1 MKRKAFRPISLV
13 CYGLAREVAAVANR
27 FKKWF
32 VQYRAERQ
40 VAAFAY
46 PLVAKGDTK
55 LSRNTW
61 LGADCNFNGMLIEGH
76 GKVVI
81 GDHFHSGKGCMII
94 TEFHNYRGEAL
105 PYDQQVIEKPV
116 VIGCNVWFGNRVTVL
131 GGVEIGEGAIIQAGA
146 VVVADI
152 PPLAIAGGSP
162 AKVFGQRDPDHYAAL
177 RRKQAE
183 IDKTRGDE
191 RNRVCPSHRKKEC
204 VDER

>member
-1 MKRKAFRPISLV
+1 MKKKKPFRPISLL
-13 CYGLAREVAAVANR
+13 CYGLAREAAALVNR
-27 FKKWF
+27 VRKWF
-32 VQYRAERQ
+32 VQFRAEHQ
-40 VAAFAY
+40 VAAFSS

-61 LGADCNFNGMLIEGH
+61 LGADCNFNGMHIEGH

-105 PYDQQVIEKPV
+105 PYDEKVIEKPV

-146 VVVADI
+146 VVVTNI

-162 AKVFGQRDPDHYAAL
+162 AKVFRQRDPEHYGIL
-177 RRKQAE
+177 RRKQTE
-183 IDKTRGDE
+183 TVKT
-191 RNRVCPSHRKKEC
+191 
-204 VDER
+204 